1 MLAPIKEVQQQ
12 LEEEEEA
19 GASRSYFNRGMTK
32 KEYAKH
38 RASPQYHAYKAARL
52 AAERGE
58 KVVRLTATIHER
70 DEEVARMKTVVGKL
84 RARIPGAML
93 SWRIL
98 PAQTPK
104 PVEEAYPSS
113 TRYRHLASLTEAM
126 QQLTHADPLK
136 NRWLSAS
143 LFDKFGAAT
152 PDEASEKKKQQAVRE
167 ARDCLWLAVTDAAAL
182 LKKPSGRLDNHRR
195 AARQVL
201 LTLIS
206 GRLPSRLRGVAAA
219 DLGLR
224 GRDLKDYSSN
234 LSDLISG
241 EKEVWYELRGKKRL
255 RGRFAETPVANLEAA
270 AAHWEATSV
279 PSADKKNLRTN
290 PEDKNEQ
297 HLVHHNYESVR
308 EKKDCFVDSMRTQC
322 VQRSSL
328 NGRRKGRQF

>member
-12 LEEEEEA
+12 LEEEEEEEEEEA

-38 RASPQYHAYKAARL
+38 RASLQYHAYKAARL

-58 KVVRLTATIHER
+58 KVVRLTATVHER

-167 ARDCLWLAVTDAAAL
+167 AKDCLLLAVTDAVAL
-182 LKKPSGRLDNHRR
+182 LKKPSGRDFAAWVADTFFSEGRTDRPATVLDV
-195 AARQVL
+195 AG
-201 LTLIS
+201 
-206 GRLPSRLRGVAAA
+206 GRG
-219 DLGLR
+219 DL
-224 GRDLKDYSSN
+224 
-234 LSDLISG
+234 
-241 EKEVWYELRGKKRL
+241 
-255 RGRFAETPVANLEAA
+255 
-270 AAHWEATSV
+270 
-279 PSADKKNLRTN
+279 
-290 PEDKNEQ
+290 
-297 HLVHHNYESVR
+297 
-308 EKKDCFVDSMRTQC
+308 
-322 VQRSSL
+322 SL
-328 NGRRKGRQF
+328 